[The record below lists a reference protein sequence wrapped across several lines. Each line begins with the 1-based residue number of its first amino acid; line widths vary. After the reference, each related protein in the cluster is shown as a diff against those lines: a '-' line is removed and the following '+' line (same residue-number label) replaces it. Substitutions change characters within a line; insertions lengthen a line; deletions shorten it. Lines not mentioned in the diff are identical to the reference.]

1 MAFEKDVRVRG
12 IGGSKEGPIGQTSI
26 GQSSIRLAILGPAP
40 PDRGGI
46 AHETARVAA
55 ELSRLT
61 SVRYFT
67 FSRAYPRW
75 LDPRRF
81 SRDPRL
87 APAPAVPVLDYLSP
101 RTWTSTAVKIA
112 EERAGSL
119 IVPWWTSFWAL
130 PVRTIFRSLERSS
143 PGTRRVLLCHNL
155 ADHERGAF
163 RRFLTVG
170 AFSAA
175 DAFLVHAEENRREL
189 AKRFPR
195 RTVACLPLP
204 APDAAADREAARK
217 RLGVDGPLALFVG
230 LVRRY
235 KGVETLLA
243 AAPRIVRESGA
254 RIAVV
259 GEVFPDASFLTR
271 LHRASPMADRILWK
285 DQYVSEEEMGMWLAA
300 SDVVVLPYRE
310 VSGSAIAARAIGA
323 RRPMAASAVGGLKD
337 IVVPGVTGE
346 LFPPG
351 DAGGLADAVSRVL
364 TRGPGAYAPG
374 LERAARE
381 NSWPRYAE
389 RILDFIRS
397 LSPGIVANG

>member
-1 MAFEKDVRVRG
+1 M
-12 IGGSKEGPIGQTSI
+12 KEGLIEQSSI

-46 AHETARVAA
+46 AHETARMAA
-55 ELSRLT
+55 ELSRLA
-61 SVRYFT
+61 SVRYWT

-87 APAPAVPVLDYLSP
+87 APAPAAPVLDYLSP
-101 RTWTSTAVKIA
+101 RSWTSTAAKIA
-112 EERAGSL
+112 EGGAGSL

-130 PVRTIFRSLERSS
+130 PVRTIFRRLERSS

-155 ADHERGAF
+155 EDHERGAF
-163 RRFLTVG
+163 RRFLTLG

-175 DAFLVHAEENRREL
+175 DAFLVHSEENRREL

-195 RTVACLPLP
+195 RTVAALPLP
-204 APDAAADREAARK
+204 ALDTGADREAARK
-217 RLGVDGPLALFVG
+217 RLGVDGPLALFLG

-259 GEVFPDASFLTR
+259 GEVFPDASFLAR
-271 LHRASPMADRILWK
+271 LHKSSPMADRILWK

-310 VSGSAIAARAIGA
+310 ISGSAIAARAIGA
-323 RRPMAASAVGGLKD
+323 RRPIAASAIGGLKD

-351 DAGGLADAVSRVL
+351 DAGGLADAVARVL
-364 TRGPGAYAPG
+364 TRGPAAYAPG
-374 LERAARE
+374 LDRAARE
-381 NSWPRYAE
+381 TAWPRYAE
-389 RILDFIRS
+389 KILSFLTS
-397 LSPGIVANG
+397 LPDTRRGSAIAPL

>member
-1 MAFEKDVRVRG
+1 L
-12 IGGSKEGPIGQTSI
+12 KEGPIEQSSI

-46 AHETARVAA
+46 AHETARMAA
-55 ELSRLT
+55 ELSRLA

-87 APAPAVPVLDYLSP
+87 VPAPAEPLLDYLSP
-101 RTWTSTAVKIA
+101 RSWTATAARIA
-112 EERAGSL
+112 QGGAASL
-119 IVPWWTSFWAL
+119 LVPWWTSFWAI
-130 PVRTIFRSLERSS
+130 PVRTLFRRLERSS

-155 ADHERGAF
+155 HDHERGALA
-163 RRFLTVG
+163 RFLTLG

-175 DAFLVHAEENRREL
+175 DAFLVHSEEDRAELER
-189 AKRFPR
+189 RFPR
-195 RTVACLPLP
+195 RPVTALPLP
-204 APDAAADREAARK
+204 APDPGADRESARK
-217 RLGVDGPLALFVG
+217 RLGVDGPLALFLG

-235 KGVETLLA
+235 KGVETLLE

-254 RIAVV
+254 CIAVV
-259 GEVFPDASFLTR
+259 GEVFPDASFLAR
-271 LHRASPMADRILWK
+271 LHRSSPVTDRILWK

-310 VSGSAIAARAIGA
+310 ISGSAIAARAIGA
-323 RRPMAASAVGGLKD
+323 RRPIAATAVGGLKD

-346 LFPPG
+346 LFLPG
-351 DAGGLADAVSRVL
+351 DAGGLADAVARVL
-364 TRGPGAYAPG
+364 ARGPAAYAPG
-374 LERAARE
+374 LDRAARE
-381 NSWPRYAE
+381 TSWPRYAE
-389 RILDFIRS
+389 RILSFLSS
-397 LSPGIVANG
+397 LKDRKT